1 LPVGN
6 AEIETGGRHLQEELD
21 QRRHLQEELEQRRQL
36 QEEQRR
42 YLPDELDQ
50 RRLLML
56 STATA
61 KFENDEI

>member
-1 LPVGN
+1 MPVGN
-6 AEIETGGRHLQEELD
+6 TGIETGGRHLQEELD